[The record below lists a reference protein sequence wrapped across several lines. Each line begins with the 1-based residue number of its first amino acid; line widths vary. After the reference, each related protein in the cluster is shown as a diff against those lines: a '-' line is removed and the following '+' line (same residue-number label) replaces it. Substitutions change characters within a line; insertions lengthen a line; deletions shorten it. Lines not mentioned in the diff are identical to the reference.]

1 MDIGAKDMKNNILT
15 KISRNIFSYQQL
27 MELLCD
33 YKKPRDKISR
43 LLKSKEIVQIKKG
56 LYVLGENYRKGLIQ
70 KEILANL
77 LWGPSYISLEYA
89 LSYYNLI
96 PEKVEAVT
104 SICCKRK
111 KEYKTPLGYFIYYPL
126 ALKKYPIGVVLEN
139 IEDTS
144 FLIASPEKALSDL
157 IAKQS
162 IFNNSEEIQ
171 KYLLENLRIE
181 KEDFQKFDLKK
192 MKEISTIYKNK
203 NVSLL
208 YLCLLEFKT

>member
-1 MDIGAKDMKNNILT
+1 MDIGAKNMKKNILS
-15 KISRNIFSYQQL
+15 KNLKNIFSYQQL
-27 MELLCD
+27 IEVLCH

-43 LLKSKEIVQIKKG
+43 LLKSKEIVQVKKG
-56 LYVLGENYRKGLIQ
+56 LYVLGEDYRKGLVQ

-96 PEKVEAVT
+96 PEKVEVVT
-104 SICCKRK
+104 NICCKRK
-111 KEYKTPLGYFIYYPL
+111 KEYKTSFGYFIYYPL
-126 ALKKYPIGVVLEN
+126 ALKKYSIGITLKD

-157 IAKQS
+157 IARQTTL
-162 IFNNSEEIQ
+162 NNPEEVN
-171 KYLLENLRIE
+171 KYLLEDLRIE
-181 KEDFQKFDLKK
+181 KEDLQNFNLNK

-208 YLCLLEFKT
+208 YLCLLELKL